1 MQVCLK
7 TVILPCFVASQG
19 PTRPTAIKTSTLGN
33 TNITTETWMCHR
45 YSESSE
51 TASIA
56 KPGYTSSLATR
67 LLPDWNNSRNPSH
80 KRSLS
85 ALSAMLQ
92 HQALKASGLH
102 CTRTSVSGGR
112 FAAGPRT
119 AGNKSHRRRLSIKT
133 FSGLAAVQGPSFE
146 SLDSDDLL
154 SPLATGVSVVV
165 TDWCRRL

>member
-1 MQVCLK
+1 VQVCLT

-19 PTRPTAIKTSTLGN
+19 RTRQPSKPQPWAHKPQ
-33 TNITTETWMCHR
+33 
-45 YSESSE
+45 
-51 TASIA
+51 
-56 KPGYTSSLATR
+56 KPGCVIGTQRAQRQPQLQSLGVHR
-67 LLPDWNNSRNPSH
+67 LLRLDFLPDWNNSRNPSH
-80 KRSLS
+80 KRSHS

-119 AGNKSHRRRLSIKT
+119 AGKKAHRRRLSIKT

-165 TDWCRRL
+165 RDWCRRL